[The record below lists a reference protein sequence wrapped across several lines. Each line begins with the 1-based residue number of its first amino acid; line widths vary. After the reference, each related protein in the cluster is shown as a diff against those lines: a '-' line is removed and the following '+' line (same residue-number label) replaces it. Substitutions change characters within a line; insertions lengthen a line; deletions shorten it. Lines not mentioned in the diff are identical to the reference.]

1 MPPCTT
7 AEQFRCRNL
16 KSKIQLQPDTNSQRI
31 WQPQG
36 QNFKFGDGRHY
47 KVDGLRQTLSLQ
59 GVYLTE
65 ISKLFTFPSTLSA
78 MDDRE
83 CIVVM
88 LNFELL
94 FRKYSFPI
102 EKQVTLMESEVFI
115 FALWAAS
122 NKTRCSG
129 SGRCF

>member
-1 MPPCTT
+1 M
-7 AEQFRCRNL
+7 
-16 KSKIQLQPDTNSQRI
+16 
-31 WQPQG
+31 
-36 QNFKFGDGRHY
+36 
-47 KVDGLRQTLSLQ
+47 
-59 GVYLTE
+59 TE
-65 ISKLFTFPSTLSA
+65 IYKLLTLLSAIAFPSTSSA
-78 MDDRE
+78 RDDRE

-88 LNFELL
+88 LNFEL
-94 FRKYSFPI
+94 FSRKYSFPI

>member
-1 MPPCTT
+1 MQKSEIPNICHHIKILLR
-7 AEQFRCRNL
+7 EYGNL
-16 KSKIQLQPDTNSQRI
+16 KAKISNLETDGITKLTGCVKPCRYR
-31 WQPQG
+31 
-36 QNFKFGDGRHY
+36 KFF
-47 KVDGLRQTLSLQ
+47 
-59 GVYLTE
+59 LTE
-65 ISKLFTFPSTLSA
+65 ICKLLTFLSAIAFPSTLSA
-78 MDDRE
+78 RDDRE

-94 FRKYSFPI
+94 SRKYSFPI